1 MRISLSKQALTFG
14 VISLL
19 TVAALIL
26 APSLVSAQNSG
37 SSCNPPSF
45 QITSS
50 KDISAIAGESF
61 TYFVVTENNT
71 PFSLSGQL
79 PSGLSFSNNQISGT
93 PQTAGDYT
101 LRFVSSDGCQTAQ
114 TVNLSV
120 IGGNSGS
127 QTTNTDTS
135 QGGGQQSA
143 QQNTGQTEGGDQVAQ
158 AQGSVGLNEIPDTGL
173 SADQAL
179 TVGFYALALMLLAY
193 AGVKRYT
200 PALAADTPQASN
212 RSSDIPAANSQSV
225 ESTDNKSAKQ
235 STRHIGDGIV

>member
-1 MRISLSKQALTFG
+1 MISINVTCMRISLSKEALTFG

-71 PFSLSGQL
+71 PFSLSSQL

-120 IGGNSGS
+120 IGSGTNSSGS
-127 QTTNTDTS
+127 S
-135 QGGGQQSA
+135 QPPS

-200 PALAADTPQASN
+200 PALAVDTPQ
-212 RSSDIPAANSQSV
+212 SSSQPSGISAANSQSV
-225 ESTDNKSAKQ
+225 ESTDNQSNEQ